1 MCKYLFEM
9 LFTIK
14 HSYCYYCILQSICI
28 LRFYNLSLCR
38 YNRAEIIRNLL
49 WKIGHVLPQEI
60 EEKLSHAEEE
70 HFKKHSTALKSYM
83 SKVMVDLTVVTS
95 PFPLLESCSST
106 HTSAHAHA
114 YTHKRYTEFSYT
126 CAWS

>member
-1 MCKYLFEM
+1 M
-9 LFTIK
+9 
-14 HSYCYYCILQSICI
+14 
-28 LRFYNLSLCR
+28 SLCR

-70 HFKKHSTALKSYM
+70 HFRKHSTALKSYM

-95 PFPLLESCSST
+95 PSPSPISFRSPT
-106 HTSAHAHA
+106 HMS
-114 YTHKRYTEFSYT
+114 THKRYT
-126 CAWS
+126 